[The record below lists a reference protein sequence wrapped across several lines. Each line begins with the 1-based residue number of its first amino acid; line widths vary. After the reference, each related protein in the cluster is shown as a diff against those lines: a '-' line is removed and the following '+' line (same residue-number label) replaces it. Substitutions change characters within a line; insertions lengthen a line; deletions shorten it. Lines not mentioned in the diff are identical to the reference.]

1 MLHKDRKCQKT
12 ENSFRLT
19 LTLHE
24 NDGPCDLFCTQKTFE
39 SLFASH
45 GEERVFARG
54 EIIVPGCTIERE
66 LILIIDGVAEA
77 HVLNLKMDT
86 KKRQE
91 NTQAH
96 ALGFVIPDTN
106 YRSYESPRHP
116 VHSILGKGDLIGA
129 VNFFDMCST
138 AYLVRTPLTVRV
150 LRGSAVIGLHT
161 SHDADISILDPKL
174 SRSNIDSIDLALR
187 LHSEGDSKQNC
198 NTLQHA
204 ATHCNSTV
212 GLDYEEISTQRSNI
226 SGVSWISSEN
236 LFASLPKRYSTKKR
250 KPAQMSS
257 FKFVLDTNDLE
268 IAGVSTTERME
279 ADFYHGVAIALAQQ
293 LERASMEY
301 IRITRLVAMTDTD
314 AVFLQH
320 DIREQLLNDCVTAF
334 QLPVTETLVL
344 SCQCR
349 LLTCFYGGS
358 STSTQ
363 DPRMRLIVLSNFII
377 FDPAVYGN
385 RVERKAMVLRQ
396 EQAYTWAP
404 TLSKQR
410 NTTSFKAV
418 LDTREQVDYTLTF
431 SSESICAEA
440 RRRINEF
447 CSRADETR
455 ARLSRRPF
463 HDPFVLDCI
472 QRVAAEHR
480 LREGEALEEVTTS
493 DSLFLVKGGCVTLR
507 CGKMVYAQVREGGC
521 FGEINFVKGLVSG
534 HSYTAFASSAATVV
548 LELQRAPFRQM

>member
-1 MLHKDRKCQKT
+1 MLHKDRKCKKAD
-12 ENSFRLT
+12 NSFRLT

-24 NDGPCDLFCTQKTFE
+24 NDGPCDLFRTQKTFE
-39 SLFASH
+39 SVFASH
-45 GEERVFARG
+45 GEERLFARG

-66 LILIIDGVAEA
+66 LILIMDGVAEA

-106 YRSYESPRHP
+106 FRSYESPRHP

-138 AYLVRTPLTVRV
+138 AYFVRTPLTVRV
-150 LRGSAVIGLHT
+150 LRGAAVIGLQA
-161 SHDADISILDPKL
+161 SHDAVIPKL
-174 SRSNIDSIDLALR
+174 DQKLSSGNIDTIDLALG
-187 LHSEGDSKQNC
+187 LYSEGDSKQNC
-198 NTLQHA
+198 NTLQHDS
-204 ATHCNSTV
+204 TRCNSTV
-212 GLDYEEISTQRSNI
+212 GLDSEEISKQRSKA

-236 LFASLPKRYSTKKR
+236 IFASLPKRYSTKKQ
-250 KPAQMSS
+250 KPAKMSS

-279 ADFYHGVAIALAQQ
+279 ADFYHGVAIALALQ

-349 LLTCFYGGS
+349 VLTCFYGGS

-396 EQAYTWAP
+396 EQAYSWAP

-418 LDTREQVDYTLTF
+418 LDTGEQVDYTLTF

-455 ARLSRRPF
+455 TRLSRRPF

-480 LREGEALEEVTTS
+480 LREGEALEEVTTT

-521 FGEINFVKGLVSG
+521 FGETNFVKGLVSG